1 MDAPAR
7 APEDLYGLPLE
18 EFTPA
23 RDALA
28 KELKAAGR
36 KDEAAEVKALRK
48 PTLAAWALNR
58 AARDHPDA
66 VERLRAAGA
75 DLRAA
80 QNEALAGDASR
91 LRDAG
96 RALADEVDRVSGL
109 AADALRA
116 AGRPATAAQ
125 QEKLAATLRTAAVD
139 DTAGD
144 ALARGVLVDDLEATG
159 FSLLSSGSGDLSA
172 PESATGR
179 GEARPSR
186 SADRDT
192 SRSASGAA
200 SQSTRSASGVGDS
213 AADGRSGS
221 GEADGRTGDDGGRQ
235 GVGTLPGAERR
246 EKKPKASKEVL
257 EAVESARRDL
267 RRCEAEAE
275 MAATRAH
282 RRAER
287 AEAAAKRAAEA
298 QREAEEA
305 RSAAED
311 AAGEAEA
318 ARRRSADAA
327 EALATAEAALP
338 T

>member
-1 MDAPAR
+1 
-7 APEDLYGLPLE
+7 LE

-58 AARDHPDA
+58 AARDHGDA
-66 VERLRAAGA
+66 IHRLRAVGA
-75 DLRAA
+75 ELRTA
-80 QNEALAGDASR
+80 QNEALSGDASR
-91 LRDAG
+91 LREAG

-139 DTAGD
+139 DAAGD
-144 ALARGVLVDDLEATG
+144 VLARGVLVDDLEATG

-172 PESATGR
+172 PASATGTDQ
-179 GEARPSR
+179 GRPSGA
-186 SADRDT
+186 ADRRT
-192 SRSASGAA
+192 SRSAGP
-200 SQSTRSASGVGDS
+200 GDT
-213 AADGRSGS
+213 G
-221 GEADGRTGDDGGRQ
+221 GRTGDHGGR

-246 EKKPKASKEVL
+246 EKKTKASKEVL

-318 ARRRSADAA
+318 ARRRATDAA
-327 EALATAEAALP
+327 KALTTAEAALP